1 MANLDQ
7 IANFVA
13 DNFDS
18 MTTTVLFDSS
28 TKHTSGTISIPTIA
42 DYDAL
47 VVYTKTNTEYFADI
61 IFLDSNL
68 GVGQNI
74 TYTKTVSSYTSW
86 IIMLPLS
93 SGLYV
98 SSQSSN
104 PNWILG
110 VIKIVGIK
118 FAGKH

>member
-7 IANFVA
+7 IANFIA
-13 DNFDS
+13 DNFNS
-18 MTTTVLFDSS
+18 LETTVLYDSS
-28 TKHTSGTISIPTIA
+28 TKQTSGTISIPTIA
-42 DYDAL
+42 DYNAL
-47 VVYTKTNTEYFADI
+47 VVYTKTNTEYFSDI
-61 IFLDSNL
+61 IFLGSNL

-74 TYTKTVSSYTSW
+74 TYAKTVSTYTSW
-86 IIMLPLS
+86 IIMTPVQT
-93 SGLYV
+93 GLYV
-98 SSQSSN
+98 SAQATN